1 MAINKQI
8 KIARGSHT
16 SIASI
21 TSDKLVAWEPIYDK
35 DRKYLY
41 IWNGEG
47 EPSKNLNPIITNK
60 IIGYIDD
67 DGIGSSKYEFNAD
80 TTGAFIKSNTT
91 QFDVKG
97 IGSNNSILSVTD
109 SNLIFKGDLKS
120 GYNTIYINSTDT
132 LTATDISSRSGG
144 TLSNFGIITGN
155 RDIWTGSGTISTSTS
170 VITPEISGVNNT
182 LSIDATSGVNFNG
195 NITATDKTITAKTF
209 IGEYETGD
217 DTLSINKWS
226 NTAQGKTILRVKGNS
241 FLYYESLLGVIAKP
255 QTIVNSDIGV
265 ETLTPSSKNYIVGFG
280 LETKDKNIN
289 AGTGSVTAAKFIGNL
304 TGNITGYAGQIST
317 VFTTSSATFTLT
329 DGTSTKNIVFI
340 Y

>member
-16 SIASI
+16 SIANI

-67 DGIGSSKYEFNAD
+67 GIGSSKYEFNAD

-91 QFDVKG
+91 QFDVKA
-97 IGSNNSILSVTD
+97 IGGSTILSATD

-120 GYNTIYINSTDT
+120 GYNTIYIDSTDT
-132 LTATDISSRSGG
+132 LTATNISGRGG
-144 TLSNFGIITGN
+144 TLSNIGIDTGN

-170 VITPEISGVNNT
+170 IATPEISGVNNT
-182 LSIDATSGVNFNG
+182 LSIDATSGVSFNG
-195 NITATDKTITAKTF
+195 KITSNDLLINLRADINQINANELAISKTSGIGISCYDSAIATKEIQASSTNI
-209 IGEYETGD
+209 
-217 DTLSINKWS
+217 L
-226 NTAQGKTILRVKGNS
+226 
-241 FLYYESLLGVIAKP
+241 
-255 QTIVNSDIGV
+255 
-265 ETLTPSSKNYIVGFG
+265 
-280 LETKDKNIN
+280 NIN
-289 AGTGSVTAAKFIGNL
+289 ASAGVIFNGDITASGKNITAAKFIGNL

>member
-16 SIASI
+16 SIANI

-67 DGIGSSKYEFNAD
+67 DIGSSKYEFNAD
-80 TTGAFIKSNTT
+80 STGAYIKSNTL
-91 QFDVKG
+91 QFDVKD
-97 IGSNNSILSVTD
+97 IRNNNILSATN

-120 GYNTIYINSTDT
+120 GYNTIYTYSNDT
-132 LTATDISSRSGG
+132 LTVTDISSRAGG
-144 TLSNFGIITGN
+144 TLSNFGIVTGN

-170 VITPEISGVNNT
+170 ITTPEISGVNNT

-195 NITATDKTITAKTF
+195 KITSNDLLINLRADINQINANELAISKTSGIGISCYDSAIATKEIQASSTNI
-209 IGEYETGD
+209 
-217 DTLSINKWS
+217 L
-226 NTAQGKTILRVKGNS
+226 
-241 FLYYESLLGVIAKP
+241 
-255 QTIVNSDIGV
+255 
-265 ETLTPSSKNYIVGFG
+265 
-280 LETKDKNIN
+280 NIN
-289 AGTGSVTAAKFIGNL
+289 ASAGVIFNGDITASGKNITAAKFIGNL
-304 TGNITGYAGQIST
+304 TGNVTGYAGQIST

>member
-16 SIASI
+16 SIANI

-67 DGIGSSKYEFNAD
+67 DIGSSKYEFNAD
-80 TTGAFIKSNTT
+80 STGAYIKSNTL
-91 QFDVKG
+91 QFDVKD
-97 IGSNNSILSVTD
+97 IRNNNILSATN

-120 GYNTIYINSTDT
+120 GYNTIYTYSNDT
-132 LTATDISSRSGG
+132 LTVTDISSRAGG
-144 TLSNFGIITGN
+144 TLSNFGIVTGN

-170 VITPEISGVNNT
+170 ITTPEISGVNNT

-195 NITATDKTITAKTF
+195 KITSNDLLINLRADINQINANELAISKTSGIGISCYDSAIATKEIQASSTNI
-209 IGEYETGD
+209 
-217 DTLSINKWS
+217 L
-226 NTAQGKTILRVKGNS
+226 
-241 FLYYESLLGVIAKP
+241 
-255 QTIVNSDIGV
+255 
-265 ETLTPSSKNYIVGFG
+265 
-280 LETKDKNIN
+280 NIN
-289 AGTGSVTAAKFIGNL
+289 ASAGVIFNGDITASGKNITAAKFIGNL
-304 TGNITGYAGQIST
+304 TGNVTGYAGQIRA

>member
-16 SIASI
+16 SIANI

-67 DGIGSSKYEFNAD
+67 DIGSSKYEFNAD
-80 TTGAFIKSNTT
+80 STGAYIKSNTL
-91 QFDVKG
+91 QFDVKD
-97 IGSNNSILSVTD
+97 IRNNNILSATN

-120 GYNTIYINSTDT
+120 GYNTIYTYSNDT
-132 LTATDISSRSGG
+132 LTVTDISSRAGG
-144 TLSNFGIITGN
+144 TLSNFGIVTGN

-170 VITPEISGVNNT
+170 ITTPEISGVNNT

-195 NITATDKTITAKTF
+195 KITSNDLLINLRADINQINANELAISKTSGIGISCYDSAIATKEIQASSTNI
-209 IGEYETGD
+209 
-217 DTLSINKWS
+217 L
-226 NTAQGKTILRVKGNS
+226 
-241 FLYYESLLGVIAKP
+241 
-255 QTIVNSDIGV
+255 
-265 ETLTPSSKNYIVGFG
+265 
-280 LETKDKNIN
+280 NIN
-289 AGTGSVTAAKFIGNL
+289 ASAGVIFNGDISASGKNITAAKFIGNL
-304 TGNITGYAGQIST
+304 TGNVTGYAGQIST

>member
-16 SIASI
+16 SIANI

-67 DGIGSSKYEFNAD
+67 DGIASSKYEFNAD
-80 TTGAFIKSNTT
+80 TTGAFIKSNTN

-97 IGSNNSILSVTD
+97 IGSDNSILSATD

-120 GYNTIYINSTDT
+120 GYNTIYTYSNDT
-132 LTATDISSRSGG
+132 LTVTDISSRVGG
-144 TLSNFGIITGN
+144 TLSNFGIVTGN

-170 VITPEISGVNNT
+170 ITTPEISGVNNT

-195 NITATDKTITAKTF
+195 SITTPEIS
-209 IGEYETGD
+209 GVNN
-217 DTLSINKWS
+217 TLSIDATSSVSFN
-226 NTAQGKTILRVKGNS
+226 GNI
-241 FLYYESLLGVIAKP
+241 IA
-255 QTIVNSDIGV
+255 SG
-265 ETLTPSSKNYIVGFG
+265 
-280 LETKDKNIN
+280 KNI
-289 AGTGSVTAAKFIGNL
+289 TAAKFIGNL
-304 TGNITGYAGQIST
+304 TGNVTGYAGQIST